1 MPPEEAYGRV
11 TNPERFQ
18 VLHTVMLGALE
29 RLEAEFEV
37 RREEGYGL
45 DEELERNFELAR
57 PTIRLVPVDL
67 EAAPI
72 TAAFSAFPGL
82 HVRFGKWWEELL
94 PACGCDA
101 CGDSGEELAESLTR
115 MVDSVVAGRFR
126 ESFEPSSRWPKGEIW
141 GETGWRRGH
150 GSLDDRSSS
159 SRVAWKPWPRRSQP
173 GS

>member
-1 MPPEEAYGRV
+1 M
-11 TNPERFQ
+11 TNPERFR
-18 VLHTVMLGALE
+18 VLHTVMLEILDK
-29 RLEAEFEV
+29 LEAEFDV

-57 PTIRLVPVDL
+57 PTIRLTPADPGS
-67 EAAPI
+67 API
-72 TAAFSAFPGL
+72 VVAFSAFPGL
-82 HVRFGKWWEELL
+82 HVRFGKWWRELL

-126 ESFEPSSRWPKGEIW
+126 ESFEPSWRWPRGEIW

-150 GSLDDRSSS
+150 GSFDGRSSS
-159 SRVAWKPWPRRSQP
+159 SEVAWKSWPRRTQQ
-173 GS
+173 GQ